1 MKILPFYTATGMRDA
16 ERVSSWEGLLCP
28 RHKLLPFQIQ
38 RPHVAN
44 TYLSSLALVDCDG
57 AETDIF
63 DDLYS
68 TRMLFK
74 FWFNAAGGDAYSTLD
89 TSTTSILTAI
99 NVPVDAAWAY
109 SDEFLL
115 ATGDTLRVDYDLTL
129 NSGDLPSLYLGE
141 SDGTKHSAGIVMATG
156 VNSALLKATSNDG
169 GSVRLLAQSEAT
181 DAVSFACDFTRTA
194 KNTLEL
200 DEFTTY
206 DFITYNGTPL
216 SSSLPYG
223 VYYLKASDGNIIWY
237 SEWFSVSKLQ
247 PNLQTSWVG
256 DTYDVFTTSGT
267 DITSARQVGASAA
280 AAGSNEFPVRT
291 GEKIIFTYD
300 FELVA
305 GDIPVVGIYT
315 VAGNI
320 LISNSESLVDGL
332 NTIEFTVTG
341 SNAAAFLRISTPGIT
356 EYEVYSMGT
365 RRKAGEYI
373 HLEYTNSRDFNNGDE
388 SIYYADGFTQQA
400 YLNTR
405 LGPPTHEPIEFGD
418 EKNGVFQA
426 EKIVSKYVYNFVAY
440 ESPAMFA
447 ALRLLPLHDTIKILD
462 RTGIE
467 YTPSV
472 GNLTIDPDWS
482 TFDTGSMRIS
492 FNEDGVVWTNN
503 AENIT

>member
-1 MKILPFYTATGMRDA
+1 MKVLPFYTATGMRDA
-16 ERVSSWEGLLCP
+16 ERVSSWEGLLSP
-28 RHKLLPFQIQ
+28 DYKLLPFQIQ

-68 TRMLFK
+68 TRKLLTG
-74 FWFNAAGGDAYSTLD
+74 WTNAGYEGSFASSGS
-89 TSTTSILTAI
+89 SILTAI
-99 NVPVDAAWAY
+99 VAAGAEAWCY
-109 SDEFLL
+109 SNEFLL
-115 ATGDTLRVDYDLTL
+115 ATGQGVRIDYDLTL
-129 NSGDLPSLYLGE
+129 NAGVAPTFYLGK
-141 SDGTKHSAGIVMATG
+141 SDGTIYSVGTVSSGGANTDFVTAFG
-156 VNSALLKATSNDG
+156 NDA
-169 GSVRLLAQSEAT
+169 GSVRLLVQNESGNNT
-181 DAVSFACDFTRTA
+181 DFSCTFSALSR
-194 KNTLEL
+194 NTLEL
-200 DEFTTY
+200 SEFTTY
-206 DFITYNGTPL
+206 DFITYKGTPL
-216 SSSLPYG
+216 SDDLAYG
-223 VYYLKASDGNIIWY
+223 VYYLKTSDGNTTWY
-237 SEWFSVSKLQ
+237 SEWFSISKLQ
-247 PNLQTSWVG
+247 ADLQTSWVG
-256 DTYDVFTTSGT
+256 NTYDTFTTSFPSLN
-267 DITSARQVGASAA
+267 ITNAIQIGASAA
-280 AAGSNEFPVRT
+280 AAGTNGFPVRA
-291 GEKIIFTYD
+291 GEKITYTYD
-300 FELVA
+300 FESISGVFPA
-305 GDIPVVGIYT
+305 VSIYSSS
-315 VAGNI
+315 NI
-320 LISNSESLVDGL
+320 LISNSETLVEGL
-332 NTIEFTVTG
+332 NTIELTVTG
-341 SNAAAFLRISTPGIT
+341 TNAAAYLRISTT
-356 EYEVYSMGT
+356 LATRYTVYGMST

-400 YLNTR
+400 YLDTR

-462 RTGIE
+462 RAGIE

-503 AENIT
+503 MDAIT